1 MTIQE
6 HGGEKIRMS
15 ERVLS
20 SGGSEAASSWRG
32 RDVGR
37 RAPGAQVSLPQHV
50 TPQEVLWAGCVAF
63 VLKNAWDL
71 MDIEKG
77 YLSCCRQS

>member
-1 MTIQE
+1 
-6 HGGEKIRMS
+6 MS

-63 VLKNAWDL
+63 VLKNVAYNCRAGVPQSHPL
-71 MDIEKG
+71 
-77 YLSCCRQS
+77 LSTALF